1 MPAAGGSLR
10 QIYTFAALKIMS
22 SIRQNKVNALL
33 QKELGNF
40 FLRESK
46 TYFGGAMI
54 TVTVVR
60 VSPDLGYA
68 KVFLSIY
75 GVKDREEVFRF
86 IETQNKEIRY
96 KLGKEVG
103 KQLRIVP
110 EISFFYDDSLDY
122 AEGIDKLLKK

>member
-1 MPAAGGSLR
+1 
-10 QIYTFAALKIMS
+10 MS
-22 SIRQNKVNALL
+22 TIRQNKVAALL

-46 TYFGGAMI
+46 TYFAGAMI

-68 KVFLSIY
+68 KVYLSIF
-75 GVKDREEVFRF
+75 GVNNREEVFHF
-86 IETQNKEIRY
+86 IESQNKEIRY
-96 KLGKEVG
+96 KIGKEVG
-103 KQLRIVP
+103 KQLRVVP
-110 EISFFYDDSLDY
+110 ELSFFYDDSLDY